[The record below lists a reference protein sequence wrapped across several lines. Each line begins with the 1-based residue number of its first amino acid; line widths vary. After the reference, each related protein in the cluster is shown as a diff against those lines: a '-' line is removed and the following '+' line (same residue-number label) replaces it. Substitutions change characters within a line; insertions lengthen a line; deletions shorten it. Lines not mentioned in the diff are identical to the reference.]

1 MKLNRTL
8 TATVYIVHQDKVLLH
23 VHKKFKTLFPVGGKL
38 EADELPEEAA
48 IREAQEEAGLAVTL
62 LTTQKELGMTR
73 VRQLNNPQYTL
84 LENIG
89 HEIENIDFIFFATSQ
104 TDQVRP
110 QVGESQTMY

>member
-1 MKLNRTL
+1 
-8 TATVYIVHQDKVLLH
+8 
-23 VHKKFKTLFPVGGKL
+23 
-38 EADELPEEAA
+38 
-48 IREAQEEAGLAVTL
+48 
-62 LTTQKELGMTR
+62 MTR

-110 QVGESQTMY
+110 QVGESQTMYWLTEAQVRAHQNIKEHIKLMALEALYVMRKEDKDF